1 MHHRLHWLLFSL
13 AVFSGPVAVAESLT
27 VVGFNVESGGA
38 NLNVLASQI
47 EELAGVDLWG
57 FSEVQDS
64 AWERRFREAA
74 AVGENASFDSI
85 LGTTG
90 GADRLQIAY
99 DSDRLELVRQ
109 FELHAI
115 NVGGNVR
122 APLVGEFRDKASG
135 QSFLF
140 MVNHLYRNQA
150 ERRHEQARMLNGWAR
165 IQTLPVIAVGDYNFD
180 WNAAGGETDHDQG
193 FDELTADN
201 VFKWVKPASIVKTNC
216 SAHNSVLDFVFVSGA
231 AQQWS
236 SSSNILFPE
245 SSYCSNEASRS
256 DHRPMLAAFEVGAP
270 GPGIPRPTVTKEQ
283 LLERLEGIQRELDS
297 LKRLI
302 ESL

>member
-1 MHHRLHWLLFSL
+1 MNSRLRWFLLAL

-47 EELAGVDLWG
+47 EELMDVDLWG

-74 AVGENASFDSI
+74 AVGENASFNSI

-109 FELHAI
+109 LELHAI

-135 QSFLF
+135 QRFLF
-140 MVNHLYRNQA
+140 MVNHLYRSSA

-180 WNAAGGETDHDQG
+180 WSVTNGEADHDRG
-193 FDELTADN
+193 FDEMTADN
-201 VFKWVKPASIVKTNC
+201 VFAWVKPAAIIKTNC
-216 SAHNSVLDFVFVSGA
+216 SPHNSVLDFVFVSGT

-236 SSSNILFPE
+236 SSSSILFPE
-245 SSYCSNEASRS
+245 LSYCSNEASRS
-256 DHRPMLAAFEVGAP
+256 DHRPMLAAFELGAP
-270 GPGIPRPTVTKEQ
+270 TRPSPTVTKEQ

>member
-1 MHHRLHWLLFSL
+1 MHHRLRGFLLAL
-13 AVFSGPVAVAESLT
+13 AIISGPAAVATEPLT

-38 NLNVLASQI
+38 NFNVLAAQI
-47 EELAGVDLWG
+47 EELVDVDLWG

-74 AVGENASFDSI
+74 AVGENASFNNI
-85 LGTTG
+85 FGATG
-90 GADRLQIAY
+90 GADRLQIVY
-99 DSDRLELVRQ
+99 NSDHLELVRQ

-115 NVGGNVR
+115 NVGGNAR

-135 QSFLF
+135 QRFLF
-140 MVNHLYRNQA
+140 MVNHLYRSSA

-180 WNAAGGETDHDQG
+180 WSVTNSEIDHDLG
-193 FDELTADN
+193 FDEMVADN
-201 VFKWVKPASIVKTNC
+201 VFAWVKPATIIKTNC
-216 SAHNSVLDFVFVSGA
+216 SSHNSVLDFVFVSGT

-236 SSSNILFPE
+236 SSSSILFPE
-245 SSYCSNEASRS
+245 PSYCSNEASRS
-256 DHRPMLAAFEVGAP
+256 DHRPMLAAFELGAP
-270 GPGIPRPTVTKEQ
+270 TRPSPTVTKGQ
-283 LLERLEGIQRELDS
+283 LLERLESIQRELDS

>member
-1 MHHRLHWLLFSL
+1 MHHRLCGFLLAL
-13 AVFSGPVAVAESLT
+13 AIISGPAAVAAEPLT

-47 EELAGVDLWG
+47 EELADVDLWG

-74 AVGENASFDSI
+74 AVGENASFNSI

-140 MVNHLYRNQA
+140 MVNHLYRSQA
-150 ERRHEQARMLNGWAR
+150 ERRYEQARMLNGWAR

-180 WNAAGGETDHDQG
+180 WNAAGGETDHDRG
-193 FDELTADN
+193 FDEMTADN
-201 VFKWVKPASIVKTNC
+201 VFAWVKPAAIIKTNC
-216 SAHNSVLDFVFVSGA
+216 SPHNSVLDFVFVSGA

-236 SSSNILFPE
+236 SSSSILFSEP
-245 SSYCSNEASRS
+245 SYCSNEASRS
-256 DHRPMLAAFEVGAP
+256 DHRPVLAAFELGAP
-270 GPGIPRPTVTKEQ
+270 RPAATKEQ
-283 LLERLEGIQRELDS
+283 LLERLESIQRELDS